1 MSEVVDT
8 RIVEAKFDSAQFEKG
23 VDKTV
28 KKLDELKKSLNLE
41 NTGKSITQLA
51 DKTKEATEKASD
63 ALDKLQHRFTDF
75 AGMLKQKLL
84 SGIADEIVG
93 VVFKIKNAFEGL
105 VHSLGSAQVSYGM
118 QRYVD
123 IMGSV
128 RTLVFSGVEQETA
141 YKTIERLGTYADQT
155 SYSLDQLVSTMS
167 KFKTAGASLS
177 TAERMVI
184 GLSNAAASMGVN
196 SNDAARAYLNLQQA
210 YSKGA
215 MLQNDW
221 ISFESLPMVGEKFNQ
236 KILEAAEKMKTLEK
250 QADGTYKTVNKI
262 DKQVKTS
269 GADSKGITAQNLGTK
284 LSSRWF
290 NKAVMEEVFGSTYY
304 FNVLEYDEIDKQ
316 GNKITVD
323 ASRAARRIKDYEEGI
338 KSTTTQ
344 VKKEQAD
351 LQKALEQGNITREQ
365 YAEQLSNAAVDKA
378 YENLDRDFK
387 EHAPDINDVKKEL
400 KKYLET
406 NGYEKVDYEDLYT
419 KQFEIYLDTIEEK
432 MLENKKAELDEA
444 FKEGTI
450 TAEEYKKALDDFTLH
465 NNLTRFGWEAYRAG
479 QEARS
484 FTDVINTLKDAISRG
499 WAKSFEIIFGKLD
512 EASKFFTALAD
523 SELASAIYSIAEF
536 RNGILEVWSE
546 TGGRDALLEGLQNLD
561 ELLGRI
567 LGRFHI
573 FNSENEGFQDNVD
586 SLGDILTKNT
596 KKFAN
601 FTSKLNDWFTD
612 DRIDRIH
619 RIFKTISSVIKT
631 FTRSAGIGISF
642 AIKMF
647 DTFSPVL
654 ETVIDN
660 VDMIIT
666 RINNIF
672 STGNPSETA
681 DGLGVIKTGLND
693 VLIAV
698 QPLVKPLEDLI
709 NIIGGIVSFFAE
721 LAAGTFVSN
730 VSFFTDTL
738 EFIIAILGGT
748 PASGKSTLLEA
759 LATAVEKLGNA
770 CSKAFGFVTGF
781 FHNLY
786 EDLLILF
793 GLKERAPDSEG
804 GYFENLKKYFSTNEF
819 LASIKT
825 WFEGLSDK
833 ISEFSKELWKN
844 ISEFLF
850 GKEETVVIGEDE
862 KTGHK
867 LYGKQKTKGF
877 IKVIE
882 EIFADI
888 KTWVT
893 EELPK
898 KISNIWNT
906 IDEFFFGRK
915 ATITQ
920 RDSKTGKVTTSTV
933 RIKRGFSKWLETAV
947 KDVKKWITK
956 DLPKAISDIW
966 NTIDEF
972 FFGKKATITQRDSKT
987 GKVTTSDVRI
997 KRGFSKWFDNV
1008 IKDVEKWILDL
1019 PTTIR
1024 DLWNKI
1030 IDVIFYTD
1038 ADPNAINPE
1047 TNEKFGPG
1055 VRIKNGFLLWI
1066 EALPGKI
1073 WTWITTDLPNIVK
1086 DIWSNVLDFIIGPKV
1101 DEKLIGTPIP
1111 GTNKKYG
1118 PNDRVL
1124 TGFAKWISNL
1134 PHNIWNWI
1142 TTDLPKIVTK
1152 IWSNV
1157 LNCIVGPEVDEKLI
1171 GTPIPGTDETYAPND
1186 RVKTGFAK
1194 WIENVAKEVVNWASN
1209 WHANVKKIWD
1219 TVLDAIFGNGASSD
1233 IEFDKKLYTTILRTE
1248 GRGEAEKY
1256 RKSTEKPILI
1266 QVTDFVKNLG
1276 IDIGKII
1283 ADLPK
1288 YIVEGWNFSLDLFS
1302 SLIEHL
1308 TGWFENKNSISEVIA
1323 DETGAAAEEAAEEIS
1338 GDQNDST
1345 FLGAVLKLGGNIARI
1360 FQDTLPK
1367 FFTEAWTYISDPVN
1381 SGSILD
1387 SVTALLDINPA
1398 DIDTVI
1404 RNAGDTISG
1413 NIRKLPNY
1421 IRTAFDTIKNLFDP
1435 RQQEIA
1441 SVRKSLEDQ
1450 FKKGLISQEDFERYS
1465 KYAEQSILHG
1475 PKKQSPLVEAIKSIF
1490 GATGDL
1496 IKDIGPDILN
1506 AIDSVLQWLGEKIS
1520 KVTEIFAD
1528 KREGES
1534 IPEAVARHMGADK
1547 NSEEKP
1553 SGLVTA
1559 LSNIGQ
1565 TLYDLITTIIP
1576 DFIKAGIGVL
1586 IDEVPKLISGI
1597 STSLFGEGSN
1607 LKEQTES
1614 SGEAFLEQM
1623 ANNTGVMGDI
1633 VRNMPDSEAGISK
1646 LNLLGVL
1653 DSKKQELEFMMKY
1666 ADESSEEYKQLS
1678 EQYTKLNKA
1687 IEKANSL
1694 SDEEIKLVDIGLSE
1708 KEVALRTRVKRADR
1722 LAELEQIY
1730 KNKGDKYYEIRR
1742 QLSADGFF
1750 TSKDAENPEY
1760 LRAQADYLEAENA
1773 LKDLKSKNDE
1783 WVYLDDDALKNEDS
1797 GIKQITN
1804 IFDTLL
1810 NFGTSKTTQAI
1821 GIIAA
1826 IGWVL
1831 HELKDT
1837 LSLTD
1842 EVESFGYSAKWTG
1855 ISIMMAG
1862 ITLIMGYITYLAA
1875 QPDTGR
1881 IDKVMET
1888 FDKITTFIERLGAL
1902 FETIAWIKLGTSG
1915 FDALGSL
1922 FGWRKSKNELNA
1934 AKAAG
1939 EVVDNTTGLA
1949 KFFTNLASSL
1959 GNTLLKYGLITTGA
1973 DAIGS
1978 SIESIFSSLTD
1989 TFSIITEVID
1999 NVMTFIGPAI
2009 EKAASLKSNLDDAI
2023 DVMEGLGEL
2032 IGKFYH
2038 IIDLKAI
2045 FAWAPGNADADAS
2058 IISDDRYVSALEMVD
2073 SNLEYEIEKRVSI
2086 ITRITS
2092 LLDNLSLALK
2102 NMQDVED
2109 VSAQMEKISNAVDL
2123 MDPIIGKLINTVY
2136 NHLSE
2141 KWVEMGGTLDFNT
2154 MDVAEGFQ
2162 ILGNAMSILAVGI
2175 SDLSTENVTALS
2187 GAIDVVERLL
2197 GALDGNNVGSP
2208 SALSKMLSG
2217 DNSLSAFGREIKLF
2231 GARLKDF
2238 FGYIKDLPGTKDDE
2252 YERTQRSIDFIV
2264 QIANEL
2270 ANATMILA
2278 GASSYGDIDEL
2289 VDEWGKKLS
2298 GFGSNIGAFV
2308 KQINTNIGEDIDVE
2322 RMQMI
2327 KDGAAAYLDL
2337 ARSIHELSDYMLQ
2350 PEKIPVVF
2358 SGFMQALAENLADP
2372 NNSENTFYNV
2382 AFAASESIYDGFITG
2397 VDSDKM
2403 YKFGENLIIGLK
2415 NGITDHIENV
2425 VKAMEEVATAVSKTF
2440 TVKMEIH
2447 SPSEVFKRYGKN
2459 TDEGLAMGIEEN
2471 SNLPAEAMGR
2481 TAEEVIEYYK
2491 SVLDDPN
2498 ADKQN
2503 KDAAKRILDSLFLD
2517 PSYMMG
2523 AKTRIK
2529 QDTEELQKAV
2539 QDENNTIISAIS
2551 EVDYNNLTA
2560 KPLDIGKLIETTW
2573 NVATHPNGAR
2583 RAAAQ
2588 GPAQRFAY
2596 YLGNFLGYAAIEYGE
2611 DAQSGFLSTVTN
2623 SKLFEVLMTGVIPEF
2638 GTSIIAKMI
2647 KYTHAPGDSDVDQ
2660 GKLDEYANFKWG
2672 DVVTWIANH
2681 YLKDVLPNVYTALN
2695 DNGGFD
2701 FTADNFDFKKALFPF
2716 ISGLLTD
2723 ISEMTDDEQVQKAC
2737 SVLNNFVS
2745 KIFNMGLGD
2754 DDSWRIENVKQNAK
2768 DNIGEFIDSIY
2779 SIASDY
2785 IDDPRITGAFSFGK
2799 LIANLFTGKGIFGGG
2814 VFDSVLGET
2823 SAAVGSIN
2831 NEFMSF
2837 GSNISNMFGGLLD
2850 LPEDALDL
2858 SPKITPVLEI
2868 TDDFKAEAERVNSLL
2883 DPNNGSI
2890 GGGGGSINMPDTT
2903 LNLASQLDIPKPIDY
2918 TMDLYQIRS
2927 GIEDLQSGIR
2937 SVGSRLSSMR
2947 FVIQGKE
2954 MAWTIG
2960 PDIMDYIGYEQT
2972 AGPGR
2977 YT

>member
-1 MSEVVDT
+1 MSAVVDT

-23 VDKTV
+23 VNKTV
-28 KKLDELKKSLNLE
+28 KKLDELKKSLSLE

-236 KILEAAEKMKTLEK
+236 KILEAADHIGTLQK

-666 RINNIF
+666 RINSIF

-709 NIIGGIVSFFAE
+709 NIIGGVVSFFAE

-804 GYFENLKKYFSTNEF
+804 GYFENLSKYFDGNQFLTN
-819 LASIKT
+819 IKN
-825 WFEGLSDK
+825 WFKK
-833 ISEFSKELWKN
+833 IPEEITKLWN
-844 ISEFLF
+844 MVDEFLF
-850 GKEETVVIGEDE
+850 GKKVTI
-862 KTGHK
+862 KK
-867 LYGKQKTKGF
+867 PNQKT
-877 IKVIE
+877 E
-882 EIFADI
+882 
-888 KTWVT
+888 T
-893 EELPK
+893 
-898 KISNIWNT
+898 
-906 IDEFFFGRK
+906 
-915 ATITQ
+915 
-920 RDSKTGKVTTSTV
+920 TV
-933 RIKRGFSKWLETAV
+933 RIKQGFSKWIDTAI

-956 DLPKAISDIW
+956 ELPKEISKIW
-966 NTIDEF
+966 DTIDDF
-972 FFGKKATITQRDSKT
+972 FFGKKVKIKKPNQQSETTI
-987 GKVTTSDVRI
+987 RI
-997 KRGFSKWFDNV
+997 RQGFSKWLDTAV
-1008 IKDVEKWILDL
+1008 KDVERWILDL
-1019 PTTIR
+1019 PTAIA

-1055 VRIKNGFLLWI
+1055 ARIKNGFLLWI

-1111 GTNKKYG
+1111 GTDKKYG

-1142 TTDLPKIVTK
+1142 TTDLPTIVTK
-1152 IWSNV
+1152 IWNNV
-1157 LNCIVGPEVDEKLI
+1157 LDFVVGPKVDDKLV

-1194 WIENVAKEVVNWASN
+1194 WIENIAKEVVNWASS
-1209 WHANVKKIWD
+1209 WHDNVRTIWN
-1219 TVLDAIFGNGASSD
+1219 TVLDAIFGNASSD
-1233 IEFDKKLYTTILRTE
+1233 IEFDKKLYTMILRTE

-1308 TGWFENKNSISEVIA
+1308 TGWFENNNSISEVIA

-1367 FFTEAWTYISDPVN
+1367 FFTEAWTYISNPVN
-1381 SGSILD
+1381 SGSLLD

-1528 KREGES
+1528 KQEGES
-1534 IPEAVARHMGADK
+1534 IPEAVARHMAADK

-1553 SGLVTA
+1553 NGLVTA

-1576 DFIKAGIGVL
+1576 DFIKAGISVL

-1694 SDEEIKLVDIGLSE
+1694 SDEEIRLTDLGLTD
-1708 KEVALRTRVKRADR
+1708 KELALRTRVKRVDR
-1722 LAELEQIY
+1722 VAELEQIY
-1730 KNKGDKYYEIRR
+1730 KNKSDAYYATIRKL
-1742 QLSADGFF
+1742 QNWMGAFDQS
-1750 TSKDAENPEY
+1750 SYKENPEF
-1760 LRAQADYLEAENA
+1760 LRAEADYLEAKNA
-1773 LKDLKSKNDE
+1773 LNEIKSKNDE

-1804 IFDTLL
+1804 IFDTLI

-1826 IGWVL
+1826 IAWAI
-1831 HELKDT
+1831 HELKDVF
-1837 LSLTD
+1837 SLTD

-1855 ISIMMAG
+1855 ISIMIAG

-1875 QPDTGR
+1875 LQDSSR

-1888 FDKITTFIERLGAL
+1888 FDKLTSFIERLGAL

-1922 FGWRKSKNELNA
+1922 FGWRGDKASLNA
-1934 AKAAG
+1934 AKATG
-1939 EVVDNTTGLA
+1939 EAVGSASGLVT
-1949 KFFTNLASSL
+1949 FFTNLASSL
-1959 GNTLLKYGLITTGA
+1959 GTTLVKYGLITTGS
-1973 DAIGS
+1973 DAIGAA
-1978 SIESIFSSLTD
+1978 IESIFSSLAD
-1989 TFSIITEVID
+1989 TFSIVTEVID

-2058 IISDDRYVSALEMVD
+2058 IISDDRDVSALEMVD

-2136 NHLSE
+2136 NHLAE

-2162 ILGNAMSILAVGI
+2162 ILGNAMSILSAGI

-2187 GAIDVVERLL
+2187 GSIDVIDRLL
-2197 GALDGNNVGSP
+2197 GAIDGNNVGQP
-2208 SALSKMLSG
+2208 SALGKVISG
-2217 DNSLSAFGREIKLF
+2217 DKSLSAFGREIKLF
-2231 GARLKDF
+2231 GSRLKDF
-2238 FGYIKDLPGTKDDE
+2238 FEYVKDLPGTKDEE
-2252 YERTQRSIDFIV
+2252 YIRTQRSIDFII
-2264 QIANEL
+2264 QISKGLAEATNVLSEASGKAN
-2270 ANATMILA
+2270 
-2278 GASSYGDIDEL
+2278 IDE
-2289 VDEWGKKLS
+2289 VINDWSKKLP
-2298 GFGSNIGAFV
+2298 GFAANLGAFV
-2308 KQINTNIGEDIDVE
+2308 RQINANLGENIDVE

-2337 ARSIHELSDYMLQ
+2337 ARSVHELSTYTVY
-2350 PEKIPVVF
+2350 PEKIPQVF
-2358 SGFMQALAENLADP
+2358 SSFMQALAENLADP

-2539 QDENNTIISAIS
+2539 QDENNAIISAIS
-2551 EVDYNNLTA
+2551 EVYYNNLTA

-2573 NVATHPNGAR
+2573 NVVTHPNGAR

-2596 YLGNFLGYAAIEYGE
+2596 YLGNFLGYAATEYGE

-2623 SKLFEVLMTGVIPEF
+2623 SKLFDVLMTGVIPEF

-2647 KYTHAPGDSDVDQ
+2647 KYTHAPSDLDVDQ
-2660 GKLDEYANFKWG
+2660 GKLDEYANFKWS

-2695 DNGGFD
+2695 ENGGFD

-2858 SPKITPVLEI
+2858 SPKVTPVLEI